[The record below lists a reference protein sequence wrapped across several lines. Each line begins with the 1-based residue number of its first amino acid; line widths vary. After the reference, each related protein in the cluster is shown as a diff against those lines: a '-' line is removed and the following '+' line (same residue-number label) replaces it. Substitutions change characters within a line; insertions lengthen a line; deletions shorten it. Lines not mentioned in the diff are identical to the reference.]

1 MLLLYRSSCQ
11 VNANSQICSAISV
24 SFRGWCRLGG
34 PGEWNGLFTGEPVLV
49 QRSTDRIDSSAAQR
63 TDLDVT
69 QPPPSS
75 TSTQPAT
82 AGTALTR
89 DKPHLPR
96 AALLVF
102 RLASNRPPTVTADAH
117 QCCQVAA
124 QLVSSPPVMS
134 FLFVC
139 FLLDVIVN
147 LTFSVKSMGLKFGL
161 EETYKENLLCCP
173 PPSILHGQSFKLGQ
187 CKSL

>member
-139 FLLDVIVN
+139 FFAWCD
-147 LTFSVKSMGLKFGL
+147 S
-161 EETYKENLLCCP
+161 
-173 PPSILHGQSFKLGQ
+173 KLNFQ
-187 CKSL
+187 C